1 MEASPQVLEIN
12 LISAQGLNRQ
22 TKTYA
27 IAWVDPS
34 TKLRTR
40 IDRIGGENPTWN
52 DKFLFKVSPDFL
64 SRVTS
69 AVSVEIYAVGFFRD
83 KLIGTVRIL
92 ISSVLPT
99 ASSAPAFAAFLIRS
113 PSGEFFGTLNVG
125 AMVVN
130 GFTGFRA
137 LSKASAVDYHDLG
150 GENLAGKQLINRSK
164 NKSKA
169 TVRDIPGSTSSDSSV
184 HQSELTESL
193 TSPSLKA
200 LKLKKKKKKKK
211 LLINLRQA
219 TIWKYPM
226 KLLR

>member
-22 TKTYA
+22 SKTYA
-27 IAWVDPS
+27 VAWVDPS
-34 TKLRTR
+34 KKLRTR
-40 IDRIGGENPTWN
+40 VDRTGGENPTWN

-69 AVSVEIYAVGFFRD
+69 AVSVKIYAVGIVRD

-92 ISSVLPT
+92 ISSVLPPD
-99 ASSAPAFAAFLIRS
+99 SSAPAFAAFLIRS

-125 AMVVN
+125 AMVVT

-137 LSKASAVDYHDLG
+137 LSKASAVGYHDLC
-150 GENLAGKQLINRSK
+150 GENLAGKQLIIRST

-169 TVRDIPGSTSSDSSV
+169 TVRDIPGSIPSDSSV
-184 HQSELTESL
+184 HQLDHSETL

-200 LKLKKKKKKKK
+200 LKLNNKKKK
-211 LLINLRQA
+211 LMINFRQA
-219 TIWKYPM
+219 TIWKYSM

>member
-12 LISAQGLNRQ
+12 LISAQGLSRQ
-22 TKTYA
+22 SKTYA

-34 TKLRTR
+34 KKLRTR
-40 IDRIGGENPTWN
+40 VDRTGGENPTWN

-69 AVSVEIYAVGFFRD
+69 AVSVKIYAVGIVRD

-125 AMVVN
+125 AMVVTE
-130 GFTGFRA
+130 FTGFRA
-137 LSKASAVDYHDLG
+137 LSKASAVDYHDLC
-150 GENLAGKQLINRSK
+150 GENLAGKQLIIRSA

-169 TVRDIPGSTSSDSSV
+169 TVRDIPGSIPSDSSV
-184 HQSELTESL
+184 HQLDHSESL
-193 TSPSLKA
+193 TSPSLKS
-200 LKLKKKKKKKK
+200 LKLNKKKKK
-211 LLINLRQA
+211 LLINFRQA
-219 TIWKYPM
+219 TIWKYSM